1 MNETAMQLELWD
13 KAYNWHPFTPMAS
26 YLESQPIIITKAHG
40 FFLVDQFGNE
50 YIDGFSSLWCNLHG
64 HQVPELDNALKQQL
78 QLLIAHFWAFLTSQ
92 QPYSPKG

>member
-40 FFLVDQFGNE
+40 FFLVDRC
-50 YIDGFSSLWCNLHG
+50 S
-64 HQVPELDNALKQQL
+64 
-78 QLLIAHFWAFLTSQ
+78 
-92 QPYSPKG
+92 